1 MAGEPASYSEEPME
15 VSGDLP
21 GWYREEPMAG
31 PSRKFREESTA
42 EVQGKY
48 RKKPMAEAPGKCSE
62 EPTEKAPGGNIEQPI
77 SKEDNRSFNFIFEF
91 RQEEPDK
98 TVVELRCSGN
108 GFTDSDWKDLSEKSV
123 KQACMAVKEA
133 LEASG
138 RRVAGVRPSESVV
151 VELHCYTRQSF
162 VSLVDD
168 FESGKVK
175 RRLEEEFAK
184 VGYKGELEVT
194 IINGSDV
201 YRALDQIR

>member
-1 MAGEPASYSEEPME
+1 
-15 VSGDLP
+15 
-21 GWYREEPMAG
+21 
-31 PSRKFREESTA
+31 
-42 EVQGKY
+42 
-48 RKKPMAEAPGKCSE
+48 MAEAPGKWSE
-62 EPTEKAPGGNIEQPI
+62 EPI
-77 SKEDNRSFNFIFEF
+77 SKEDNRSFNLIVEC

-108 GFTDSDWKDLSEKSV
+108 GFTDSGWKDFSKKSV
-123 KQACMAVKEA
+123 EQGCMAIKEA

-138 RRVAGVRPSESVV
+138 RQVAGVRPSESVV
-151 VELHCYTRQSF
+151 VELHCYTKESF
-162 VSLVDD
+162 VSLMDD

-175 RRLEEEFAK
+175 RRLEEEFEK